1 MLICLSYGEWLLKT
15 QKNIKKKDRNYDYI
29 EYYRKAYENMANE
42 EEKRYYYFM
51 LIQAE
56 ATRDFH
62 TGSIR
67 EIDHLIQLEN
77 PNCDLKEPEC
87 DLYRISIS
95 FQSKSM
101 PIFIFS
107 P

>member
-1 MLICLSYGEWLLKT
+1 MKT
-15 QKNIKKKDRNYDYI
+15 QTNIKKKDRNYDYI
-29 EYYRKAYENMANE
+29 EYYRKAYENMTIE

-67 EIDHLIQLEN
+67 EIDHLVQLEN
-77 PNCDLKEPEC
+77 PNYDLKEPEW

-95 FQSKSM
+95 FESKSM
-101 PIFIFS
+101 SMIMFIS
-107 P
+107 

>member
-56 ATRDFH
+56 AMRDFH

-77 PNCDLKEPEC
+77 PNYDLREPEW
-87 DLYRISIS
+87 DLYKVSIS
-95 FQSKSM
+95 FESKCMSM
-101 PIFIFS
+101 NMLIS
-107 P
+107 